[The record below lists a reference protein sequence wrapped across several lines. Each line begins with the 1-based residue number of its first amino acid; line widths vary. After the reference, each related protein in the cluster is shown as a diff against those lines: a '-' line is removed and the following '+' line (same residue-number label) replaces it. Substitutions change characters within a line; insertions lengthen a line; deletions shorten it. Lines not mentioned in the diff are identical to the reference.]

1 MKKWIVMML
10 VLGLAF
16 VGCSKPAD
24 QSAPPEAKKSAVEK
38 EAVEATKEVIP
49 EEAAQVGD
57 EDPDVKGC
65 LQLVSEAKFDDA
77 LPICLSALK
86 THPDNDELKAAT
98 EKAQAAVVDSAAAAA
113 ATDAAQD
120 AQEAA
125 GEKAQG
131 AVDEAIGGLPK

>member
-1 MKKWIVMML
+1 MKRWIVMML

-24 QSAPPEAKKSAVEK
+24 QSAPPEAEKPAIVIEEVELT
-38 EAVEATKEVIP
+38 EEVIP
-49 EEAAQVGD
+49 EEAAQAEV
-57 EDPDVKGC
+57 DPDVKGC

-86 THPDNDELKAAT
+86 THPDNDELKAAA
-98 EKAQAAVVDSAAAAA
+98 EKAQAGVAESTAAA

-120 AQEAA
+120 AKEAA

-131 AVDEAIGGLPK
+131 TVDEAIGGLPK

>member
-1 MKKWIVMML
+1 MKRWIVMML

-16 VGCSKPAD
+16 VGCSKQADESTPREAEKPAA
-24 QSAPPEAKKSAVEK
+24 SK
-38 EAVEATKEVIP
+38 EAPEPAKEAIP
-49 EEAAQVGD
+49 EEAARVGD

-86 THPDNDELKAAT
+86 THPDNDEVKAAAA
-98 EKAQAAVVDSAAAAA
+98 KAQAAVGDAAAA
-113 ATDAAQD
+113 ATDAAQG

-125 GEKAQG
+125 GEKARG
-131 AVDEAIGGLPK
+131 AMGEATGGLAP

>member
-1 MKKWIVMML
+1 MKRWIVMML

-16 VGCSKPAD
+16 VGCSKQAD
-24 QSAPPEAKKSAVEK
+24 QSAPPEAEKSAVEK
-38 EAVEATKEVIP
+38 EAVESTKEVIP
-49 EEAAQVGD
+49 EEAAQAE

-86 THPDNDELKAAT
+86 THPDNDELKTAA
-98 EKAQAAVVDSAAAAA
+98 EKAQAAVADSTAAA

-131 AVDEAIGGLPK
+131 TVDEAIGGLPQ